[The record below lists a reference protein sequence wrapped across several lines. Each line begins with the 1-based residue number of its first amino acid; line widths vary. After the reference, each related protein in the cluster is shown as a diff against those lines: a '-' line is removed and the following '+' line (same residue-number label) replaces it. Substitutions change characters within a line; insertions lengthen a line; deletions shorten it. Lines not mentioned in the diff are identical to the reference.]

1 MFERVQKLCYG
12 MAMLLVSMGIIIDA
26 FEIDVHFSFFR
37 YAMMSILLYILL
49 MYIPTMKASTKE
61 LFYFA
66 VILLLSVAVMG
77 TTEID
82 SINEVIELSI
92 GLLLLNVVKNRS
104 FQVSTGKIFLLIGT
118 LSAVLFLYVF
128 FFTEPQ
134 YWYFGERKLG
144 SVGISSNGVWA
155 FLFMGV
161 VVLAMDYF
169 SSVFANI
176 ICIILCIGLFDIAVE
191 TGSRGSIVSMIA
203 LILCRLLPKLRLF
216 RTKVVAALAAMI
228 PCAVSVV
235 SVVLYKMGLFR
246 NAYNGTL
253 LNLREIIWINVFNR
267 SVLKLLFG
275 GLGDKAFYTHNVFVQ
290 HTYRFGII
298 VAIIFIIAV
307 YVALKSVCID
317 INEQSRIKY
326 DAYIIFAC
334 SLLHASIE
342 NSILG
347 SGAGGA
353 LLYTYSFLLI
363 ASSDICEKNRG
374 LLPTIKIG
382 ERYFIIL

>member
-191 TGSRGSIVSMIA
+191 TGSRGSIVSMI
-203 LILCRLLPKLRLF
+203 
-216 RTKVVAALAAMI
+216 